1 MIFLLIFLAGAVM
14 GGVFA
19 GMLITSK
26 SRSKYAS
33 VEATLSETRRQL
45 EEKNSELEKL
55 RKSLQEEQQTRI
67 AAITRL
73 DEATKSIEEQR
84 KILSEAQQ
92 RLTDTFKALS
102 DDALKSNNQA
112 FIQLA
117 KQSLETVLSDAKGD
131 LGKKQEAIGNLVK
144 PLEEALK
151 RYESQI
157 GKMEQDR
164 SKAYGSLEEQ
174 LRGLMITQQQL
185 QKETGNLSNALK
197 TPQVRGRWGEVTLK
211 RVIEVAGMSP
221 YCDFIEQVSIETDEG
236 RLRPDVIVQLPENR
250 CVVIDAKVPLSAY
263 SAAMEE
269 EDETQRKILLEQ
281 HAQAVKEHVKLLSG
295 KKYWESVAN
304 STPDFVVL
312 FLPAESFFSAA
323 VEQDRT
329 LIEQTISKRVLLA
342 TPTTLI
348 ALLRTVAYSWQEH
361 QMTENSRKIAEVGME
376 LFDRLCKFVEHME
389 NIRYHLEKT
398 THGFNDAVG
407 SWESRLVSSARRL
420 KELGAAATEKEV
432 PTLKE
437 IEAQPR
443 RLNSSVIEQSP
454 RQLEAVEPLEQ

>member
-1 MIFLLIFLAGAVM
+1 MIFLLIFLAGAVV
-14 GGVFA
+14 GGIFA
-19 GMLITSK
+19 GSLISSK
-26 SRSKYAS
+26 FRSKHAS
-33 VEATLSETRRQL
+33 AEATTTEIRRQL
-45 EEKNSELEKL
+45 EEKNAELEKL
-55 RKSLQEEQQTRI
+55 RQSFQEEQQSRI

-73 DEATKSIEEQR
+73 DEATKGIEEQR
-84 KILSEAQQ
+84 KILAESQQ

-131 LGKKQEAIGNLVK
+131 IGKRQEAIGNLVK
-144 PLEEALK
+144 PLEESLK

-174 LRGLMITQQQL
+174 LRTLALTQQQL

-221 YCDFIEQVSIETDEG
+221 YCDFIEQLSVETDEG

-263 SAAMEE
+263 SAAVEE
-269 EDETQRKILLEQ
+269 EDETRRETLLEQ
-281 HAQAVKEHVKLLSG
+281 HAQSVKEHVKLLSG
-295 KKYWESVAN
+295 KKYWESVG

-376 LFDRLCKFVEHME
+376 LFDRLCKFVEHMA
-389 NIRYHLEKT
+389 NIRNHLERT
-398 THGFNDAVG
+398 THSFNDAVG

-420 KELGAAATEKEV
+420 KELGAAAGEKEV

-443 RLNSSVIEQSP
+443 QLNSSFIEQSP
-454 RQLEAVEPLEQ
+454 RQLEAVEPIEQ

>member
-1 MIFLLIFLAGAVM
+1 MLFLVIFLAGAIV
-14 GGVFA
+14 GGIFA
-19 GMLITSK
+19 GILISSK
-26 SRSKYAS
+26 SRPKYAS
-33 VEATLSETRRQL
+33 AEATTAEIRRQL
-45 EEKNSELEKL
+45 EEKNTELEKL
-55 RKSLQEEQQTRI
+55 RHSLQEEQQARI

-73 DEATKSIEEQR
+73 DEATKSVEEQR
-84 KILSEAQQ
+84 KILAEAQQ
-92 RLTDTFKALS
+92 RLADTFKALS

-131 LGKKQEAIGNLVK
+131 IGKRQEAIGNLVK
-144 PLEEALK
+144 PLEETLK

-164 SKAYGSLEEQ
+164 SKSYGSLEEQ
-174 LRGLMITQQQL
+174 LRALMITHQQL

-221 YCDFIEQVSIETDEG
+221 YCDFIEQVSVETDEG

-250 CVVIDAKVPLSAY
+250 CVIIDAKVPLSAY
-263 SAAMEE
+263 SAAMDE
-269 EDETQRKILLEQ
+269 EDETRRKTLLVQ

-295 KKYWESVAN
+295 KKYWESVS

-376 LFDRLCKFVEHME
+376 LFDRLCKFVEHMA
-389 NIRYHLEKT
+389 NVRNHLEKT
-398 THGFNDAVG
+398 THSFNDAVG

-432 PTLKE
+432 PTLEE

-443 RLNSSVIEQSP
+443 RLNSSFIEQSP
-454 RQLEAVEPLEQ
+454 RQLEAVEPTE